1 MRHNLTHQYHMT
13 PNCRMGE
20 SGLSEVV
27 GFVLI
32 LGVIVLVFSLYLTY
46 GIPAQGRENEILH
59 MNEVKDQFVSYK
71 LSMDS
76 LLNNN
81 KVGSSASNS
90 FTLGT
95 GGGYTQGMMSIVPV
109 LSPISSTGVIAIN
122 QRVPDPGETL
132 NITSHS
138 LIATDNRPPVAF
150 AITGSSV
157 PPFTDPSPPS
167 GITVYIDTSL
177 ASLSDLQ
184 RPYSVSVNGTQQG
197 NANWEAIVNLTPRF
211 VHYNETQSVT
221 CPNLATSCS
230 IIWAEGDR
238 FNRTDM
244 TISIIKN
251 NVKTIDE
258 YIINSNVGN
267 GNYSI
272 NILDEAYG
280 LKPYV
285 TVSSIQFTETS
296 SAPAIRSTGKII
308 YLYQDQIYHYAPIKL
323 GALEYRAQNNYWIP
337 QDYYYQMGGV
347 FLQQTEGNVSY
358 KLPPQ
363 LSFSFDNT
371 TKVMRVDVNAIN
383 FANNT
388 GIAGGNSPVQVKTSF
403 VSNENLPYAPINNN
417 TKWVSIGVNTSD
429 VRANAMWEDYFDY
442 TARVAG
448 IPQNCYQVTR
458 LHNESYILINDT
470 YPNTNNVY
478 GIRLSATNATYAAT
492 IQGVGGVLR

>member
-1 MRHNLTHQYHMT
+1 MS
-13 PNCRMGE
+13 PNCRTSE
-20 SGLSEVV
+20 TGLSEVV

-32 LGVIVLVFSLYLTY
+32 LGVLVLVFSLYLTY

-71 LSMDS
+71 LSVDS

-138 LIATDNRPPVAF
+138 LIATENRPPVAF

-157 PPFTDPSPPS
+157 LPFTDPSPPS
-167 GITVYIDTSL
+167 GITVYIDTRL

-197 NANWEAIVNLTPRF
+197 NANWEATVNLTPRY
-211 VHYNETQSVT
+211 VHFNETQSV
-221 CPNLATSCS
+221 SC
-230 IIWAEGDR
+230 ITGVCTITWIEGDR

-244 TISIIKN
+244 TISVIKN
-251 NVKTIDE
+251 DVKTIDE

-267 GNYSI
+267 GNYSV
-272 NILDEAYG
+272 NIFDEAYG

-296 SAPAIRSTGKII
+296 SAPAIKSTGKIT
-308 YLYQDQIYHYAPIKL
+308 YLYQDQVYKYPPIKL
-323 GALEYRAQNNYWIP
+323 GALEYRAQNNYWIS
-337 QDYYYQMGGV
+337 QNYYYQMGGV

-363 LSFSFDNT
+363 LTVSYDNY
-371 TKVMRVDVNAIN
+371 TKVIRVDVNAIN

-403 VSNENLPYAPINNN
+403 VSNENLPYAPVNN

-429 VRANAMWEDYFDY
+429 LRANAMWEDYFDY
-442 TARVAG
+442 TARVQG
-448 IPQNCYQVTR
+448 IPQNSYRVMR

-470 YPNTNNVY
+470 YPNTDTIY

-492 IQGVGGVLR
+492 IQGIGGVLR